1 MRNYAQLRH
10 RLGRASAAFA
20 ALVLVGCATVA
31 PPAAVDV
38 PTPTPI
44 EPAEP
49 TPSTAPPP
57 ISPPT
62 PEPSR
67 AEIAIVLDTSAPSH
81 AVVAAEIVAA
91 LPPRFY
97 RVVQLA
103 SDDTA
108 ALGALRDQSITIVAV
123 GSGAVA
129 AARTQLPKQPLV
141 FCQVLAYE
149 ELLDGDERIWGVP
162 ALPPLSLQLRGWK
175 AIDPTL
181 RTIALIVSD
190 PHAHLAAEAQ
200 QAADA
205 TATDLLIETSSS
217 DRETL
222 YLFRRLAAGVDGLW
236 LLPDN
241 EALSPSAL
249 REILRLAAA
258 RGIGVLTFSAALLDR
273 GALLSATSVPADV
286 AATVRRVVE
295 RVVAGR
301 TADLPAM
308 TPLSAA
314 EFELNQSVA
323 AALDLP
329 SSTVPRWVTRE
340 PN

>member
-10 RLGRASAAFA
+10 RLGRASAAFV

-31 PPAAVDV
+31 PPAVVDV
-38 PTPTPI
+38 LTPTPI

-49 TPSTAPPP
+49 APSTAPS
-57 ISPPT
+57 ISPT
-62 PEPSR
+62 PEASR
-67 AEIAIVLDTSAPSH
+67 ADIAIVLDTSAPSH
-81 AVVAAEIVAA
+81 GAVAAEIVAA

-97 RVVQLA
+97 RVVRVA
-103 SDDTA
+103 SNDTA
-108 ALGALRDQSITIVAV
+108 ALSALRDQSITIVAV

-129 AARTQLPKQPLV
+129 AAREQLPRKPLV

-149 ELLDGDERIWGVP
+149 ELLDGDDSIWGVR
-162 ALPPLSLQLRGWK
+162 ALPPLSLQLRSWK
-175 AIDPTL
+175 ASDPTL

-190 PHAHLAAEAQ
+190 PHGDLAAEAQ

-241 EALSPSAL
+241 QALSPSGL
-249 REILRLAAA
+249 REILKLAAA
-258 RGIGVLTFSAALLDR
+258 RGIGVLTFSDALLRR
-273 GALLSATSVPADV
+273 GALLSAASVPADV
-286 AATVRRVVE
+286 ALTVRRVVE
-295 RVVAGR
+295 HVVAGR
-301 TADLPAM
+301 TADLPTM

-314 EFELNQSVA
+314 EFEVNQSVA
-323 AALDLP
+323 AALGLP
-329 SSTVPRWVTRE
+329 PITVPRWVTRE
-340 PN
+340 PD